1 MKIIS
6 LVPSITELL
15 ADLGLEDEVQGIT
28 KFCIH
33 PAHFRKTK
41 TIVGGTKNVHIDRIR
56 LIKPDLVIANKEENI
71 KEQVETIQAEFPV
84 YLTDVNNFNDAL
96 LMIRQTG
103 KLTRREEAA
112 ESLIESINKSFNELA
127 RTGSTNR
134 KSVAYLIW
142 KDPYM
147 VAAGHTY
154 INDMLNHCGFE
165 NAFGNLDRYPAIT
178 TDDLKKPGI
187 DIILLSSEPYPF
199 RHHHVQ
205 EISTLLPGKII
216 KMADGEMFSW
226 YGSRMIKAAHYF
238 NELIYSI

>member
-127 RTGSTNR
+127 RTGSTN
-134 KSVAYLIW
+134 
-142 KDPYM
+142 
-147 VAAGHTY
+147 
-154 INDMLNHCGFE
+154 
-165 NAFGNLDRYPAIT
+165 
-178 TDDLKKPGI
+178 
-187 DIILLSSEPYPF
+187 
-199 RHHHVQ
+199 
-205 EISTLLPGKII
+205 
-216 KMADGEMFSW
+216 
-226 YGSRMIKAAHYF
+226 
-238 NELIYSI
+238 